1 MWASIGGEQ
10 VLHITSD
17 VALEDEHRH
26 IIELLDELHHQIVHV
41 APIPAQRFT
50 LHMMGIYLRV
60 NCLAEKVMMDECSF
74 PLRGKH
80 EEEHRSHFDAIY
92 AIDEQILGLRR
103 EGALTAANA
112 LRQMITTH
120 IRDKDQELAEW
131 TYGYQANGLLRSA

>member
-1 MWASIGGEQ
+1 MGLNRGEQ
-10 VLHITSD
+10 VLHINAD
-17 VALEDEHRH
+17 LALEDEHRH
-26 IIELLDELHHQIVHV
+26 LVELLDELHHQIVHV

-60 NCLAEKVMMDECSF
+60 NCLAEEVMMDECSF

-92 AIDEQILGLRR
+92 AIDEQILAFQR
-103 EGALTAANA
+103 EGATTAVNA
-112 LRQMITTH
+112 IRRMITTH